1 MLDLVII
8 TATAGASALVGIVL
22 TRRAL
27 AAKVARYRTAYY
39 ATDRDLIAE
48 RNRMVRALK
57 LIPPYSRNANGAL
70 QKVGKALRGET
81 A

>member
-1 MLDLVII
+1 MNDILIL
-8 TATAGASALVGIVL
+8 TATAGASALVGIAL

-27 AAKVARYRTAYY
+27 AAKVERYRAAYNE
-39 ATDRDLIAE
+39 AEGDLITE